1 MFSRRDVIEGAFER
15 KLNDNEE
22 EDILGEVDTDEVKF
36 HYFGSLED
44 YSEETLISDEIDEIR
59 RHFSVLAVPF
69 SRESAFVMNNED
81 VTSSID
87 EESLA
92 KIHEMSQEFKENNL
106 NGPKLVRK

>member
-22 EDILGEVDTDEVKF
+22 EDILGEVDTDEVQF
-36 HYFGSLED
+36 HHFGSLED

-59 RHFSVLAVPF
+59 SHFSVFAVPF

-87 EESLA
+87 EEGLA
-92 KIHEMSQEFKENNL
+92 KIHEMAQEFKVNNL